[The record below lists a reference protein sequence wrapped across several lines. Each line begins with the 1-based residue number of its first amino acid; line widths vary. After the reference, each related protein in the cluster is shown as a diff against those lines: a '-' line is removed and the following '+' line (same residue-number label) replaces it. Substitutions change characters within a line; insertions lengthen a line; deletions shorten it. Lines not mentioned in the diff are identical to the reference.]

1 MKKFFS
7 FTLISLFFA
16 ATTAFAQ
23 SEQKEYN
30 MVITL
35 QNGTTVTL
43 GHNDIRDITFNNG
56 EISISGNV
64 VETIAKIASTA
75 DSLANVSRDSQ
86 DQLEEALVRMDYVMQ
101 MMDDVMNKSDNAQDD
116 IAKLQMG
123 MEEMHARIMAT
134 SDELLYKVTT
144 LEKAMEASND
154 NITKMQYMI
163 EENRAI
169 SYDMMNRLK
178 EHEALI
184 DMLMD
189 RINALETQLAQ

>member
-75 DSLANVSRDSQ
+75 DSLANVSSDSQ
-86 DQLEEALVRMDYVMQ
+86 YRLEQALVSMDYVIK
-101 MMDDVMNKSDNAQDD
+101 MNEEAQKN
-116 IAKLQMG
+116 IAELQMG
-123 MEEMHARIMAT
+123 MDEMHARIMAT
-134 SDELLYKVTT
+134 SDELLHKIAT
-144 LEKAMEASND
+144 LEEAMDASN
-154 NITKMQYMI
+154 TYMTMMQDMI
-163 EENRAI
+163 EKNRVI
-169 SYDMMNRLK
+169 SDEMMYRLE
-178 EHEALI
+178 EHEAI
-184 DMLMD
+184 IGMLME
-189 RINALETQLAQ
+189 RIDALESQLAQ

>member
-75 DSLANVSRDSQ
+75 DSLANISRDSQ
-86 DQLEEALVRMDYVMQ
+86 YQ
-101 MMDDVMNKSDNAQDD
+101 
-116 IAKLQMG
+116 
-123 MEEMHARIMAT
+123 
-134 SDELLYKVTT
+134 
-144 LEKAMEASND
+144 LEKALAYMDNMNEEAQNNIAYLEAAMDETRTQIKVTSDMLLSKVGTLEAAMENSQNNMATIQTVVED
-154 NITKMQYMI
+154 AQARIKETEYRIQETEYRIKDLEVVIM
-163 EENRAI
+163 EL
-169 SYDMMNRLK
+169 MNRIK
-178 EHEALI
+178 
-184 DMLMD
+184 ML
-189 RINALETQLAQ
+189 ESQLAQ

>member
-1 MKKFFS
+1 MKEFFS

-75 DSLANVSRDSQ
+75 DSLANISRDSQ
-86 DQLEEALVRMDYVMQ
+86 YQLEEALARMDYMNEEAQ
-101 MMDDVMNKSDNAQDD
+101 KNIAYLEAAMDETREQIKVTSDMLLSKVGTLEAAMENSQNNMATIQSVVEDAQ
-116 IAKLQMG
+116 
-123 MEEMHARIMAT
+123 ARIKET
-134 SDELLYKVTT
+134 EYRIQETEYRIKD
-144 LEKAMEASND
+144 LEVVIME
-154 NITKMQYMI
+154 
-163 EENRAI
+163 
-169 SYDMMNRLK
+169 
-178 EHEALI
+178 
-184 DMLMD
+184 LMD
-189 RINALETQLAQ
+189 RIKMLESQLAQ

>member
-75 DSLANVSRDSQ
+75 DSLANISRDSQ
-86 DQLEEALVRMDYVMQ
+86 YQ
-101 MMDDVMNKSDNAQDD
+101 
-116 IAKLQMG
+116 
-123 MEEMHARIMAT
+123 
-134 SDELLYKVTT
+134 
-144 LEKAMEASND
+144 LEKALAYMDNMNEEAQNNIAYLEAAMDETREQIKVTSDKLLSKVVTLETAMENSQNNMATIQTVVED
-154 NITKMQYMI
+154 AQARI
-163 EENRAI
+163 
-169 SYDMMNRLK
+169 K
-178 EHEALI
+178 ETEYRVQNLEVVI
-184 DMLMD
+184 MELMD
-189 RINALETQLAQ
+189 RIKMLESQLAQ

>member
-75 DSLANVSRDSQ
+75 DSLANISRDSQ
-86 DQLEEALVRMDYVMQ
+86 YQLEEALARMDYMNEEAQ
-101 MMDDVMNKSDNAQDD
+101 KNIAYLEAAMDETREQIKVTSDMLLSKVGTLEAAMENSQNNMATIQSVVEDAQ
-116 IAKLQMG
+116 
-123 MEEMHARIMAT
+123 ARIKET
-134 SDELLYKVTT
+134 EYRIQETEYRIKD
-144 LEKAMEASND
+144 LEVVIME
-154 NITKMQYMI
+154 
-163 EENRAI
+163 
-169 SYDMMNRLK
+169 
-178 EHEALI
+178 
-184 DMLMD
+184 LMD
-189 RINALETQLAQ
+189 RIKMLESQLAQ

>member
-16 ATTAFAQ
+16 VTTAFAQ

-75 DSLANVSRDSQ
+75 DSLANVSSDSQ
-86 DQLEEALVRMDYVMQ
+86 YRLEEALVRMDYVMKMNEETQ
-101 MMDDVMNKSDNAQDD
+101 NNIADLEMAMD
-116 IAKLQMG
+116 
-123 MEEMHARIMAT
+123 EMHARIMDT
-134 SDELLYKVTT
+134 SNELLDKVAT
-144 LEKAMEASND
+144 LEGARYDSDAKIADMQNMIKENQNICDEMMYRLKDLEAV
-154 NITKMQYMI
+154 ITML
-163 EENRAI
+163 
-169 SYDMMNRLK
+169 MNR
-178 EHEALI
+178 I
-184 DMLMD
+184 T
-189 RINALETQLAQ
+189 ALESQLAQ

>member
-75 DSLANVSRDSQ
+75 DSLANISRDSQ
-86 DQLEEALVRMDYVMQ
+86 YQLEEALARMDY
-101 MMDDVMNKSDNAQDD
+101 MMYMNEEAQKNIADLEAAMDETREQIKVTSDMLLSKMGTLEAAMENSQSNMATIQTVVEDAQ
-116 IAKLQMG
+116 
-123 MEEMHARIMAT
+123 ARIKET
-134 SDELLYKVTT
+134 EYRIQETEYRIKD
-144 LEKAMEASND
+144 LEVVIME
-154 NITKMQYMI
+154 
-163 EENRAI
+163 
-169 SYDMMNRLK
+169 
-178 EHEALI
+178 
-184 DMLMD
+184 LMD
-189 RINALETQLAQ
+189 RIKMLESQLAQ

>member
-43 GHNDIRDITFNNG
+43 GHNDIRDITFNDG

-75 DSLANVSRDSQ
+75 DSLANVSSVSQ
-86 DQLEEALVRMDYVMQ
+86 DRLEEALVRMDYVME
-101 MMDDVMNKSDNAQDD
+101 MNEEAQNN
-116 IAKLQMG
+116 IAELQMG
-123 MEEMHARIMAT
+123 MDEMHARIMAT
-134 SDELLYKVTT
+134 SNELLDKVST
-144 LEKAMEASND
+144 LEGAMVNADASIAD
-154 NITKMQYMI
+154 MQSMI
-163 EENRAI
+163 KENRAI
-169 SYDMMNRLK
+169 SDEMMARLK
-178 EHEALI
+178 EHEHVI
-184 DMLMD
+184 SMLMD
-189 RINALETQLAQ
+189 RINELESQLAQ

>member
-1 MKKFFS
+1 MKKFLS

-75 DSLANVSRDSQ
+75 DSLANISRDSQ
-86 DQLEEALVRMDYVMQ
+86 YQLEEALARMDYMNEEAQ
-101 MMDDVMNKSDNAQDD
+101 KNIAYLEAAMDETREHIKVTSDMLLSKVGTLEAAMENSQNNMATIQSVVEDAQ
-116 IAKLQMG
+116 
-123 MEEMHARIMAT
+123 ARIKET
-134 SDELLYKVTT
+134 EYRIQETEYRIKD
-144 LEKAMEASND
+144 LEVVIME
-154 NITKMQYMI
+154 
-163 EENRAI
+163 
-169 SYDMMNRLK
+169 
-178 EHEALI
+178 
-184 DMLMD
+184 LMD
-189 RINALETQLAQ
+189 RIKMLESQLAQ

>member
-7 FTLISLFFA
+7 FTLISFFFA
-16 ATTAFAQ
+16 ATAAFAQ

-43 GHNDIRDITFNNG
+43 GHNDIRDITFNDG

-86 DQLEEALVRMDYVMQ
+86 YQLEEALVRMDYVMN

-134 SDELLYKVTT
+134 SNELLDKVST
-144 LEKAMEASND
+144 LEEAMEASNT
-154 NITKMQYMI
+154 NMTMMQGMI

-178 EHEALI
+178 EHEAVI
-184 DMLMD
+184 GMLMD
-189 RINALETQLAQ
+189 RITALESQLAQ

>member
-75 DSLANVSRDSQ
+75 DSLANISRDSQ
-86 DQLEEALVRMDYVMQ
+86 YQ
-101 MMDDVMNKSDNAQDD
+101 
-116 IAKLQMG
+116 
-123 MEEMHARIMAT
+123 
-134 SDELLYKVTT
+134 
-144 LEKAMEASND
+144 LEKALAYMDNMNEEAQNNIAYLEAAMDETRTQIKVTSDMLLSKVGTLEAAMENSQNNMATIQTVVED
-154 NITKMQYMI
+154 AQARI
-163 EENRAI
+163 
-169 SYDMMNRLK
+169 K
-178 EHEALI
+178 ETEYRIQETEYRIKDLEVVI
-184 DMLMD
+184 MELMD
-189 RINALETQLAQ
+189 RIKMLESQLAQ

>member
-43 GHNDIRDITFNNG
+43 GHNDIRDITFNDG

-101 MMDDVMNKSDNAQDD
+101 MNEEAQKN
-116 IAKLQMG
+116 IAELQMG
-123 MEEMHARIMAT
+123 MDEMHARIMDT
-134 SDELLYKVTT
+134 SNELLDKVAT
-144 LEKAMEASND
+144 LKVAMDASD
-154 NITKMQYMI
+154 ANITYMI

-169 SYDMMNRLK
+169 SDEMMYRLT
-178 EHEALI
+178 EHEAVI
-184 DMLMD
+184 GMLME
-189 RINALETQLAQ
+189 RIDALETQLAQ

>member
-75 DSLANVSRDSQ
+75 DSLANISRDSQ
-86 DQLEEALVRMDYVMQ
+86 YQLEEALAYMDYMNEEAQ
-101 MMDDVMNKSDNAQDD
+101 NNIAYLEAAMDETRTQIKVTSDMLLSKVGTLEAAMENSQNNMATIQTVVEDAQ
-116 IAKLQMG
+116 
-123 MEEMHARIMAT
+123 ARIKET
-134 SDELLYKVTT
+134 EYRIQETEYRIKD
-144 LEKAMEASND
+144 LEVVIME
-154 NITKMQYMI
+154 
-163 EENRAI
+163 
-169 SYDMMNRLK
+169 
-178 EHEALI
+178 
-184 DMLMD
+184 LMD
-189 RINALETQLAQ
+189 RIKMLESQLAQ

>member
-1 MKKFFS
+1 MKKFLS

-75 DSLANVSRDSQ
+75 DSLANISRDSQ
-86 DQLEEALVRMDYVMQ
+86 YQLEEALARMDY
-101 MMDDVMNKSDNAQDD
+101 MMYMNEEAQKNIADLEAAMDETREQIKVTSDMLLSKVGTLEA
-116 IAKLQMG
+116 A
-123 MEEMHARIMAT
+123 MENSQNYMAT
-134 SDELLYKVTT
+134 AVEETQVRIQETEYRIKET
-144 LEKAMEASND
+144 E
-154 NITKMQYMI
+154 YRI
-163 EENRAI
+163 EELVFVI
-169 SYDMMNRLK
+169 SELT
-178 EHEALI
+178 
-184 DMLMD
+184 D
-189 RINALETQLAQ
+189 RIKNLESQLAQ

>member
-1 MKKFFS
+1 MKKFF
-7 FTLISLFFA
+7 FFFLISLFFA

-75 DSLANVSRDSQ
+75 DSLANISRDSQ
-86 DQLEEALVRMDYVMQ
+86 YQLEEALAYMNYMNEEAQKNIADLEAAMDETREQIKVT
-101 MMDDVMNKSDNAQDD
+101 SDKLLSKVVTLETAMENSQNNMATIQTVVEDAQ
-116 IAKLQMG
+116 
-123 MEEMHARIMAT
+123 ARIKET
-134 SDELLYKVTT
+134 EYRIQETEYRIKD
-144 LEKAMEASND
+144 LEVV
-154 NITKMQYMI
+154 I
-163 EENRAI
+163 
-169 SYDMMNRLK
+169 K
-178 EHEALI
+178 E
-184 DMLMD
+184 LMD
-189 RINALETQLAQ
+189 RIKMLESQLAQ

>member
-75 DSLANVSRDSQ
+75 DSLANISRDSQ
-86 DQLEEALVRMDYVMQ
+86 YQLEEALARMDYMNEEAQ
-101 MMDDVMNKSDNAQDD
+101 KNIAYLEAAMDETREQIKVTSDMLLSKVGTLEAAMENSQNNMATIQSVVEDAQ
-116 IAKLQMG
+116 
-123 MEEMHARIMAT
+123 ARIKETEYRIQETEYRIKDLEVVIM
-134 SDELLYKVTT
+134 EL
-144 LEKAMEASND
+144 
-154 NITKMQYMI
+154 
-163 EENRAI
+163 
-169 SYDMMNRLK
+169 MNRIK
-178 EHEALI
+178 
-184 DMLMD
+184 ML
-189 RINALETQLAQ
+189 ESQLAQ

>member
-43 GHNDIRDITFNNG
+43 GHNDIRDITFNDG

-86 DQLEEALVRMDYVMQ
+86 YQLEEALVRMDYVMN

-134 SDELLYKVTT
+134 SDELLYKVST
-144 LEKAMEASND
+144 LEEAMEASNT
-154 NITKMQYMI
+154 NMTMMQDMI
-163 EENRAI
+163 EKNRAI
-169 SYDMMNRLK
+169 SDEMMYRLD
-178 EHEALI
+178 EHEHLI
-184 DMLMD
+184 MMLME
-189 RINALETQLAQ
+189 RIDALETQLAQ

>member
-30 MVITL
+30 MVITP

-75 DSLANVSRDSQ
+75 DSLANISRDSQ
-86 DQLEEALVRMDYVMQ
+86 YQ
-101 MMDDVMNKSDNAQDD
+101 
-116 IAKLQMG
+116 
-123 MEEMHARIMAT
+123 
-134 SDELLYKVTT
+134 
-144 LEKAMEASND
+144 LEKALAYMDNMNEEAQNNIAYLEAAMDETRTQIKVTSDMLLSKVGTLEAAMENSQNNMATIQTVVED
-154 NITKMQYMI
+154 AQARI
-163 EENRAI
+163 
-169 SYDMMNRLK
+169 K
-178 EHEALI
+178 ETEYRIQETEYRIKDLEVVI
-184 DMLMD
+184 MELMD
-189 RINALETQLAQ
+189 RIKMLESQLAQ

>member
-7 FTLISLFFA
+7 LTLISLFFA

-75 DSLANVSRDSQ
+75 DSLANISRDSQ
-86 DQLEEALVRMDYVMQ
+86 YQLEEALARMDYMNEEAQ
-101 MMDDVMNKSDNAQDD
+101 KNIAYLEAAMDETREQIKVTSDMLLSKVGTLEA
-116 IAKLQMG
+116 A
-123 MEEMHARIMAT
+123 MENSQNYMAT
-134 SDELLYKVTT
+134 AVEETQVRIQETEYRIKET
-144 LEKAMEASND
+144 E
-154 NITKMQYMI
+154 YRI
-163 EENRAI
+163 EELVFVI
-169 SYDMMNRLK
+169 S
-178 EHEALI
+178 E
-184 DMLMD
+184 LMD
-189 RINALETQLAQ
+189 RIKNLESQLAQ

>member
-43 GHNDIRDITFNNG
+43 GHNDIRDITFNDG

-86 DQLEEALVRMDYVMQ
+86 YQLEEALARMDYVMQ
-101 MMDDVMNKSDNAQDD
+101 MNEEAQND
-116 IAKLQMG
+116 IAELQMS
-123 MEEMHARIMAT
+123 MEEMQARIMDT
-134 SDELLYKVTT
+134 SDKLLYKVTT
-144 LEKAMEASND
+144 LEEAMEDSYNNVAM
-154 NITKMQYMI
+154 MQGMI

-178 EHEALI
+178 EHETVISRLMERI
-184 DMLMD
+184 D
-189 RINALETQLAQ
+189 ALETQLAQ

>member
-16 ATTAFAQ
+16 ATTALAQ

-75 DSLANVSRDSQ
+75 DSLANISRDSQ
-86 DQLEEALVRMDYVMQ
+86 YQLEEALARMDYMNEEAQ
-101 MMDDVMNKSDNAQDD
+101 KNIAYLEAAMDETREQIKVTSDMLLSKVGTLEAAMENSQNNMATIQSVVEDAQ
-116 IAKLQMG
+116 
-123 MEEMHARIMAT
+123 ARIKET
-134 SDELLYKVTT
+134 EYRIQETEYRIKD
-144 LEKAMEASND
+144 LEVVIME
-154 NITKMQYMI
+154 
-163 EENRAI
+163 
-169 SYDMMNRLK
+169 
-178 EHEALI
+178 
-184 DMLMD
+184 LMD
-189 RINALETQLAQ
+189 RIKMLESQLAQ